1 MRVLV
6 KEKSQER
13 RWQAQRLESRGTG
26 SCPMADSEE
35 RVGHEEFRW
44 PLEGEKGKKIDPAAL
59 REGQPCQ
66 HLDLQLG
73 RSILEV

>member
-1 MRVLV
+1 
-6 KEKSQER
+6 
-13 RWQAQRLESRGTG
+13 
-26 SCPMADSEE
+26 MADSEE

-44 PLEGEKGKKIDPAAL
+44 PLEGEKGKKIDPVAL